1 MKREPFVCVLNKDCT
16 VFNLEELHGEKG
28 AFRFKKKNWKM
39 SEKSIA
45 MKMAPLV
52 STNTG
57 LCLESKWQKSLT
69 ATPHRTELLVLSIT
83 NAVHYVML
91 IVRSLS
97 AKYRPDR
104 YRRDKSVK
112 FGTELP

>member
-1 MKREPFVCVLNKDCT
+1 MKREPFVCVLKKDCT
-16 VFNLEELHGEKG
+16 VCNLEELNSEKG
-28 AFRFKKKNWKM
+28 AFRFKKKKNWKM
-39 SEKSIA
+39 LEKSIA

-91 IVRSLS
+91 
-97 AKYRPDR
+97 K
-104 YRRDKSVK
+104 
-112 FGTELP
+112 

>member
-16 VFNLEELHGEKG
+16 VCNLEELHGVKG
-28 AFRFKKKNWKM
+28 AFRLKKKKKNWKM

-57 LCLESKWQKSLT
+57 LCLESK
-69 ATPHRTELLVLSIT
+69 
-83 NAVHYVML
+83 
-91 IVRSLS
+91 
-97 AKYRPDR
+97 
-104 YRRDKSVK
+104 
-112 FGTELP
+112 

>member
-1 MKREPFVCVLNKDCT
+1 
-16 VFNLEELHGEKG
+16 
-28 AFRFKKKNWKM
+28 M

-91 IVRSLS
+91 
-97 AKYRPDR
+97 K
-104 YRRDKSVK
+104 
-112 FGTELP
+112 